1 MSQVSSDVVEAAS
14 TGGAFEAFSRLD
26 AGFLGTGYSSS
37 AELSLIAVVLFAVYV
52 VRGTI
57 RYRWPEF
64 SFLRLISRVLG
75 FDDHRPGESDYRHLK
90 GK

>member
-1 MSQVSSDVVEAAS
+1 MSEVTSDVAEAAS
-14 TGGAFEAFSRLD
+14 TSGAFEAFSRLD
-26 AGFLGTGYSSS
+26 GGFLGTGYSSS
-37 AELSLIAVVLFAVYV
+37 AELSLLAVVLFAFYV
-52 VRGTI
+52 VFGTI

-75 FDDHRPGESDYRHLK
+75 LDDSRPGESDYRPMK